1 MPSYIVDSSLYYC
14 SLCDRYFPDALAR
27 AQHLHFARNHPKCEK
42 CNVRFANGNSLRV
55 HIELSAIHGG
65 GEDSDPDSDD
75 ENYID
80 DSYEGWEDDVGETR
94 YPEENDEEEP
104 PVSDDEE
111 VSPHDEYWSEDDEPD
126 LLDSDTGS
134 FEDLSYSLYAPVPE
148 ELGHWGG
155 GTASDIALDEEGND
169 SPTHAVPDAAQTSER
184 ASLPAGTFILSC
196 PVCLEQTSIPT
207 ATACGHVFCSSC
219 IRYSLQFERQCPR
232 NDMRFTKP
240 AWVMHK
246 DSAMRG
252 EEKRVSMFSCHV
264 HPDGSRIATGGLD
277 AKVRIWST
285 KPILNHASEL
295 SGRPPKSLCTLTMH
309 TGPVLVVRWAHS
321 GRWLASGSDDEI
333 VMIWDLDPA
342 GRSGRTAKGK
352 VWGSDE
358 VNVEGWKPLKRL
370 VGHESDVTDLAWSP
384 GDRYLASVGLD
395 SAVFIWCGFT
405 LERIRK
411 IDQHQGFVKG
421 VCWDPVGEF
430 LATGSDDRSVRIWR
444 TTDWGL
450 EAEVRKP
457 FDHSPGTFFRRLS
470 WSPDGAHITASNA
483 TNNEGYVFI
492 AAVIA
497 RNTWTSEISLR
508 SNLTFAEVFSFD
520 ATELEGIAPTSAQEQ
535 YLKRFGFVPPPLPD
549 GFSHQI
555 AADQAKAQASRIT
568 PPPSPRAQ
576 TQEFGTPAPA
586 TVRNGGEQVHTLI
599 AKRKPKKRIQPTFAG
614 SLSGTVPSSSVN
626 GIQSAKPVS
635 TVHASGSA
643 FAAPS
648 RPFQDIPPS
657 ISAPGPSALQLSLS
671 QPFGESTSSY
681 GLGLNVGDSTGE
693 FGMDIDGEVQISSL
707 ETAAQSG
714 KGKRRAGD
722 EPDDRISVKPRTLGG
737 DRVRENV
744 PVRPITGRSA
754 ASIAI
759 PALLSDGPGLG
770 GRLEAPQLVTYL
782 KATVEGI
789 EDILE
794 GRNSESDEP
803 NEVIYV
809 SGKQTQWLDYLP
821 SPILALAATSTF
833 CAVVMQDGTVVV
845 YSHTGRRL
853 MPALNLGAPCHTLT
867 ASKDMLL
874 VLTIAG
880 MLYVWDVRKQ
890 SAKFTPTS
898 ISSLL
903 APSPNLSV
911 ASVTVR
917 PNGAPVVQL
926 SDGVAYSYDSC
937 LLAWTKLSEPWWAE
951 GSDAWQGRQRTNQ
964 AAARGPVAVI
974 EGAITERMGVDNSRA
989 EKVRPAWWNTALTL
1003 GHLESKLHAAKAL
1016 DSPQEYKQALLLYAK
1031 RIADEGFRAKAEELV
1046 KELFGP
1052 IYWRPNRDE
1061 TYWSPSVLGM
1071 SKRDLLKE
1079 VLIIFVRS
1087 KTLTKLGQDWQDIL
1101 KKAQNGD

>member
-1 MPSYIVDSSLYYC
+1 
-14 SLCDRYFPDALAR
+14 
-27 AQHLHFARNHPKCEK
+27 
-42 CNVRFANGNSLRV
+42 
-55 HIELSAIHGG
+55 
-65 GEDSDPDSDD
+65 
-75 ENYID
+75 
-80 DSYEGWEDDVGETR
+80 
-94 YPEENDEEEP
+94 
-104 PVSDDEE
+104 
-111 VSPHDEYWSEDDEPD
+111 
-126 LLDSDTGS
+126 
-134 FEDLSYSLYAPVPE
+134 
-148 ELGHWGG
+148 
-155 GTASDIALDEEGND
+155 
-169 SPTHAVPDAAQTSER
+169 
-184 ASLPAGTFILSC
+184 
-196 PVCLEQTSIPT
+196 
-207 ATACGHVFCSSC
+207 
-219 IRYSLQFERQCPR
+219 
-232 NDMRFTKP
+232 MRFTKP

-333 VMIWDLDPA
+333 VMIWDLDP
-342 GRSGRTAKGK
+342 TAKGK

-395 SAVFIWCGFT
+395 SAVIIWCGFT
-405 LERIRK
+405 LERLRK

-450 EAEVRKP
+450 EAEVKKP

-497 RNTWTSEISLR
+497 RNTWTSEISLVGHE
-508 SNLTFAEVFSFD
+508 NTVEVAAYNPHIFLRDPSQPVTAPNICSVVALGADDRAVSVWQTKAPRPLIVAKDVFERQIMDLSWSADGLSLYAVSSDGTMAAFNFD
-520 ATELEGIAPTSAQEQ
+520 PTELEGIAPKSAQEQ

-555 AADQAKAQASRIT
+555 SVDQAKAQANRIT

-576 TQEFGTPAPA
+576 GQEFGTPAPA
-586 TVRNGGEQVHTLI
+586 TVQSGGEQVHTLI

-614 SLSGTVPSSSVN
+614 SLSGGVPSSSVN
-626 GIQSAKPVS
+626 GIQSSKPMS

-643 FAAPS
+643 STGPS
-648 RPFQDIPPS
+648 RPFQDVPS
-657 ISAPGPSALQLSLS
+657 SSAAPATSALQLSLS
-671 QPFGESTSSY
+671 QPFGESSSSF
-681 GLGLNVGDSTGE
+681 GLGLNTGDGTE
-693 FGMDIDGEVQISSL
+693 DYPMDLDGEVKISAL
-707 ETAAQSG
+707 ETAGQSG
-714 KGKRRAGD
+714 KGKRKAGD
-722 EPDDRISVKPRTLGG
+722 EADDRIAAKPRTLGG
-737 DRVRENV
+737 DRVREHV
-744 PVRPITGRSA
+744 PVRPITGRRA

-770 GRLEAPQLVTYL
+770 GRLEPPQLVTYL
-782 KATVEGI
+782 QSTVEGS
-789 EDILE
+789 EDIFE
-794 GRNSESDEP
+794 GRNSEGDEP

-809 SGKQTQWLDYLP
+809 SGKQTQWLDYLQ
-821 SPILALAATSTF
+821 SPILALTATSTF
-833 CAVVMQDGTVVV
+833 CAVAMQDGTITV

-853 MPALNLGAPCHTLT
+853 LPALTLGAPCHTL
-867 ASKDMLL
+867 AGSRNMLL
-874 VLTIAG
+874 VLTVAG
-880 MLYVWDVRKQ
+880 TLHVWDVRKQ
-890 SAKFTPTS
+890 AAKFTPAS

-903 APSPNLSV
+903 APSPNLTV
-911 ASVTVR
+911 ASVAVR

-926 SDGVAYSYDSC
+926 SDGVTYSYDAC

-964 AAARGPVAVI
+964 SATRGPVAII
-974 EGAITERMGVDNSRA
+974 EGAITERMGVDSSRA
-989 EKVRPAWWNTALTL
+989 EKVRPAWWNAALTL
-1003 GHLESKLHAAKAL
+1003 GHLESKLHAAKSL

-1052 IYWRPNRDE
+1052 VYWRPNRE
-1061 TYWSPSVLGM
+1061 EAWSPTVLGM

-1087 KTLTKLGQDWQDIL
+1087 KTLTKLGQDWQDIV

>member
-1 MPSYIVDSSLYYC
+1 
-14 SLCDRYFPDALAR
+14 
-27 AQHLHFARNHPKCEK
+27 
-42 CNVRFANGNSLRV
+42 
-55 HIELSAIHGG
+55 
-65 GEDSDPDSDD
+65 
-75 ENYID
+75 
-80 DSYEGWEDDVGETR
+80 
-94 YPEENDEEEP
+94 
-104 PVSDDEE
+104 
-111 VSPHDEYWSEDDEPD
+111 
-126 LLDSDTGS
+126 
-134 FEDLSYSLYAPVPE
+134 
-148 ELGHWGG
+148 
-155 GTASDIALDEEGND
+155 
-169 SPTHAVPDAAQTSER
+169 
-184 ASLPAGTFILSC
+184 
-196 PVCLEQTSIPT
+196 
-207 ATACGHVFCSSC
+207 
-219 IRYSLQFERQCPR
+219 
-232 NDMRFTKP
+232 MRFTKP

-333 VMIWDLDPA
+333 VMIWDLDP
-342 GRSGRTAKGK
+342 TAKGK

-395 SAVFIWCGFT
+395 SAVIIWCGFT

-450 EAEVRKP
+450 EAEVKKP

-497 RNTWTSEISLR
+497 RNTWTSEISLVGHENTVEVAAYNPHIFLR
-508 SNLTFAEVFSFD
+508 DPSQPVTAPNICSVVALGADDRAVSVWQTKAPRPLIVAKDVFDRQIMDLSWSADGLTLYAVSSDGTMAVFSFD
-520 ATELEGIAPTSAQEQ
+520 ATELEGIAPKSAQEQ
-535 YLKRFGFVPPPLPD
+535 YLKRFGFVPPPLPE

-555 AADQAKAQASRIT
+555 PMDAAKAQANNRIT

-576 TQEFGTPAPA
+576 SQDFGSVPPA
-586 TVRNGGEQVHTLI
+586 TVQTGGEQVHTLI

-626 GIQSAKPVS
+626 GIAAIPSSKPVS
-635 TVHASGSA
+635 TVPVPGSMA
-643 FAAPS
+643 AAPS
-648 RPFQDIPPS
+648 RPFQDVPSSSAVPLSPP
-657 ISAPGPSALQLSLS
+657 ATSALQLSVS
-671 QPFGESTSSY
+671 QPFGESASAF
-681 GLGLNVGDSTGE
+681 GLGLNTGE
-693 FGMDIDGEVQISSL
+693 SVEDYPMDLDGEVRISSL
-707 ETAAQSG
+707 ETTLQGG
-714 KGKRRAGD
+714 KGKRKAGD
-722 EPDDRISVKPRTLGG
+722 EAEDRIATKPRTLGG

-754 ASIAI
+754 ASISI
-759 PALLSDGPGLG
+759 PALLSGEGPGLG
-770 GRLEAPQLVTYL
+770 GRLEAPQLLTYL
-782 KATVEGI
+782 KVTVEGS
-789 EDILE
+789 EDIFE
-794 GRNSESDEP
+794 GRNAEGDEP

-809 SGKQTQWLDYLP
+809 GGKQTQWLDYLP
-821 SPILALAATSTF
+821 SSILALTATSAF
-833 CAVVMQDGTVVV
+833 CAVAMQDGSVNV

-853 MPALNLGAPCHTLT
+853 MPALSLGAPCHTLT
-867 ASKDMLL
+867 GSKNMLM
-874 VLTIAG
+874 VLTVSG

-890 SAKFTPTS
+890 AAKFPPIS
-898 ISSLL
+898 IAPILV
-903 APSPNLSV
+903 PSPNLSIIST
-911 ASVTVR
+911 AVR
-917 PNGAPVVQL
+917 PNGAPVIQL
-926 SDGVAYSYDSC
+926 SDGVAHSYDPC
-937 LLAWTKLSEPWWAE
+937 LLSWIKLSEPWWAE
-951 GSDAWQGRQRTNQ
+951 GSDAWQGRQRANNQ
-964 AAARGPVAVI
+964 SAARGPVAII
-974 EGAITERMGVDNSRA
+974 EGAISERMAVDDGRA
-989 EKVRPAWWNTALTL
+989 EKVRPAWWNAALTL
-1003 GHLESKLHAAKAL
+1003 GHLESKLHAAKVL

-1052 IYWRPNRDE
+1052 VYWRPNRE
-1061 TYWSPSVLGM
+1061 ESWSPTTLGM

-1079 VLIIFVRS
+1079 VLNIFVRS
-1087 KTLTKLGQDWQDIL
+1087 KTLTKLGQDWQDIV
-1101 KKAQNGD
+1101 KKAQNGE